1 MELRKNSRRSV
12 RILENGVINMET
24 LDLTG
29 KLPDIDISTDREFDA
44 KFIGD
49 AMNHLKKIRDNS
61 MDYIA
66 NPNNL
71 TTIQRAGEDEWDLWV
86 ETEDRIKVFKPTPYA
101 KTQTIGVTE
110 LPKKYHDTLVEKGH
124 INEAINHLNMWLH
137 EGNPH
142 RVRTVGGTYRA
153 LVSPSYLPFDNY
165 DAFVSIAN
173 AVKAA
178 NTMRDSTT
186 KPVQFKKCQLSDHNM
201 YIQLID
207 EGREWDLGKGD
218 TYKPLM
224 VFKNSEVGDGA
235 MTVEAGLWR
244 SMCSNLSLHG
254 VVSRRIHKGEKLNE
268 GIFAPDT
275 ISTQNELWKKV
286 VRDSINA
293 GIANDALYDE
303 VIAGILETKETKIEN
318 PVASVAIIAKENKLT
333 KSEEDA
339 IIAAMMGD
347 TTVTPEEK
355 NTVFQVMNGMT
366 QAAKGFG
373 IERGREVAQMA
384 GNTRQLMKVLA

>member
-1 MELRKNSRRSV
+1 
-12 RILENGVINMET
+12 
-24 LDLTG
+24 
-29 KLPDIDISTDREFDA
+29 
-44 KFIGD
+44 
-49 AMNHLKKIRDNS
+49 
-61 MDYIA
+61 
-66 NPNNL
+66 
-71 TTIQRAGEDEWDLWV
+71 
-86 ETEDRIKVFKPTPYA
+86 
-101 KTQTIGVTE
+101 
-110 LPKKYHDTLVEKGH
+110 
-124 INEAINHLNMWLH
+124 MWLH
-137 EGNPH
+137 EGNAH

-153 LVSPSYLPFDNY
+153 LVSPSYMPFDNY
-165 DAFVSIAN
+165 DAFISIAN

-178 NTMRDSTT
+178 NLMRDAET
-186 KPVQFKKCQLSDHNM
+186 KPVQFKKAQLSDHNM

-218 TYKPLM
+218 SYKPLM

-268 GIFAPDT
+268 GVFAPDT
-275 ISTQNELWKKV
+275 ISAQNELWKKI

-293 GIANDALYDE
+293 GIANDQLYE
-303 VIAGILETKETKIEN
+303 SIIEEILETKETKIEN
-318 PVASVAIIAKENKLT
+318 PVAAIATLAKETKLT
-333 KSEEDA
+333 KGEEDA

-347 TTVTPEEK
+347 TTVAPEEK

-373 IERGREVAQMA
+373 IERGREVMQIA
-384 GNTRQLMKVLA
+384 GNTKQLIKVLA

>member
-1 MELRKNSRRSV
+1 MPE
-12 RILENGVINMET
+12 IET

-29 KLPDIDISTDREFDA
+29 QMPDLDISTDREFDSR
-44 KFIGD
+44 FIGD
-49 AMNHLKKIRDNS
+49 AMNHLKEIRDNS
-61 MDYIA
+61 VDYIS
-66 NPNNL
+66 NPENMKVMQRRDTNEWHL
-71 TTIQRAGEDEWDLWV
+71 WLETTGGL
-86 ETEDRIKVFKPTPYA
+86 KVFKPTPYA
-101 KTQTIGVTE
+101 RAQTIGVTE

-124 INEAINHLNMWLH
+124 INEAVNHLNMWLH
-137 EGNPH
+137 EGKPH
-142 RVRTVGGTYRA
+142 RVRTVGGQYRA

-165 DAFVSIAN
+165 DAFISIAN

-178 NTMRDSTT
+178 NLMRDNAT

-218 TYKPLM
+218 TYKPLLI
-224 VFKNSEVGDGA
+224 FKNSEVGDGA
-235 MTVEAGLWR
+235 MSVEAGLWR
-244 SMCSNLSLHG
+244 GMCSNLSLHG

-275 ISTQNELWKKV
+275 ISTQNELWKKI
-286 VRDSINA
+286 VRDSVNA
-293 GIANDALYDE
+293 GIANDVLYD
-303 VIAGILETKETKIEN
+303 GIISNILQTKETKIEN
-318 PVASVAIIAKENKLT
+318 PVASVATLAKEMKLT
-333 KSEEDA
+333 KEEEDA

-347 TTVTPEEK
+347 TTVAPEEK
-355 NTVFQVMNGMT
+355 NTIFQVMNGMT

-384 GNTRQLMKVLA
+384 GNTKTLLKVLA

>member
-1 MELRKNSRRSV
+1 ME
-12 RILENGVINMET
+12 I
-24 LDLTG
+24 LDLTD
-29 KLPDIDISTDREFDA
+29 KMPEIDISTDREFDA

-49 AMNHLKKIRDNS
+49 AMNHLKEIRDNS

-66 NPNNL
+66 SPKNL
-71 TTIQRAGEDEWDLWV
+71 NTVKRGSEDEWDLWV
-86 ETEDRIKVFKPTPYA
+86 ETEDGIKVFKPTQYA
-101 KTQTIGVTE
+101 KAQTIGVTE

-124 INEAINHLNMWLH
+124 INEAINHLNMWLK

-178 NTMRDSTT
+178 NTMRNSTT

-244 SMCSNLSLHG
+244 SMCSNLSIHG

-275 ISTQNELWKKV
+275 ISAQNELWKKV

-293 GIANDALYDE
+293 GIANDVLYDE
-303 VIAGILETKETKIEN
+303 IIASVMETKETKIEN

-347 TTVTPEEK
+347 TTVTPEKDLESNVEEK
-355 NTVFQVMNGMT
+355 
-366 QAAKGFG
+366 
-373 IERGREVAQMA
+373 
-384 GNTRQLMKVLA
+384 

>member
-1 MELRKNSRRSV
+1 
-12 RILENGVINMET
+12 MET

-29 KLPDIDISTDREFDA
+29 QTPDIDISIDREFDE

-61 MDYIA
+61 KDYIA
-66 NPNNL
+66 NPDNMTIKSNN
-71 TTIQRAGEDEWDLWV
+71 GENWKLWI
-86 ETEDRIKVFKPTPYA
+86 ESTEGIKVFKPTTWA
-101 KTQTIGVTE
+101 KSQTIGITD
-110 LPKKYHDTLVEKGH
+110 LPKKYHDTLIEHNH
-124 INEAINHLNMWLH
+124 IDAAVDHMNMWIR

-153 LVSPSYLPFDNY
+153 MVSTSYLPFDNY
-165 DAFVSIAN
+165 DAFIAIAN

-178 NTMRDSTT
+178 NLIRDNTT
-186 KPVQFKKCQLSDHNM
+186 PPIKFKKAQLSDHNM

-207 EGREWDLGKGD
+207 EGREWDLDCKD
-218 TYKPLM
+218 TYKPLI

-244 SMCSNLSLHG
+244 GMCSNLSLHG
-254 VVSRRIHKGEKLNE
+254 VISRRIHKGEKLNE

-275 ISTQNELWKKV
+275 ISTQNELWKKI

-293 GIANDALYDE
+293 GIANDALYE
-303 VIAGILETKETKIEN
+303 EIIMEIMETKETKIDN
-318 PVASVAIIAKENKLT
+318 PVASVAMLAKENKLT

-339 IIAAMMGD
+339 IISAMMGD
-347 TTVTPEEK
+347 TTIEPEEK

-366 QAAKGFG
+366 LAAKTMG
-373 IERGREVAQMA
+373 IERGREIAQIA
-384 GNTRQLMKVLA
+384 GNTKQLIKALT